1 MADQGGGQSGG
12 GYMAD
17 QSDGSQGGGYNSPTP
32 SADLDDEIPF

>member
-1 MADQGGGQSGG
+1 MADQGAGQSGG